1 MAGCICIA
9 VLTVGVWTAGAV
21 EAAAVSAGGVPLHA
35 RGHAEAA
42 DLIAAAVDL
51 QLYQH

>member
-9 VLTVGVWTAGAV
+9 VLTVVWTAGAV